1 MVLLFTADAP
11 CPVLR
16 PHIASDVVPF
26 RRGASP
32 DGPPPSWLM
41 DNCHL
46 F

>member
-26 RRGASP
+26 RKGA
-32 DGPPPSWLM
+32 
-41 DNCHL
+41 
-46 F
+46 